1 MIERTIKGKLLVFS
15 VFFLGIVS
23 GVLMTYAWETRVSS
37 AVSSVDVKSQD
48 RAKAAKADVNKFYD
62 FLGLSPEQRIQVKQ
76 ITEDSRP
83 EVNKIIQQTRPQ
95 MEAIQKQTRS
105 KIRAVLTEEQ
115 KRKYDEFNATNE
127 ARRNKQKSELQHSN

>member
-1 MIERTIKGKLLVFS
+1 MIERTFKGKLLVFS

-23 GVLMTYAWETRVSS
+23 GALMTYAWETRVSS
-37 AVSSVDVKSQD
+37 AVRSVDVKSAA
-48 RAKAAKADVNKFYD
+48 RARADVDRFYD
-62 FLGLSPEQRIQVKQ
+62 YVGLSPEQRIQVKQ

-83 EVNKIIQQTRPQ
+83 EVNRVIQQTRPQ

-115 KRKYDEFNATNE
+115 KKKYDEFNAENE
-127 ARRNKQKSELQHSN
+127 ARRNKQKSQLPHSN

>member
-37 AVSSVDVKSQD
+37 AVSSVDVKSAD
-48 RAKAAKADVNKFYD
+48 RAKADVNKFYEY
-62 FLGLSPEQRIQVKQ
+62 LGLSPEQRIQVKQ

-83 EVNKIIQQTRPQ
+83 EVNRIIQQTRPQ

-115 KRKYDEFNATNE
+115 RKKYDEFNAKSE
-127 ARRNKQKSELQHSN
+127 ARRNKQKPPLQHSN

>member
-37 AVSSVDVKSQD
+37 AVSSVDVKSAD
-48 RAKAAKADVNKFYD
+48 RAKADVNKFYD
-62 FLGLSPEQRIQVKQ
+62 YLGLSPEQRIQVKQ

-83 EVNKIIQQTRPQ
+83 EFNKIFQQTRPQ
-95 MEAIQKQTRS
+95 MDAIQKQTRS
-105 KIRAVLTEEQ
+105 IIRAVLTEEQ
-115 KRKYDEFNATNE
+115 KIKYDEFNAKNE
-127 ARRNKQKSELQHSN
+127 ARRNKQKPTLQHSN

>member
-37 AVSSVDVKSQD
+37 APVDVKSSD
-48 RAKAAKADVNKFYD
+48 RAKADVNKFYD
-62 FLGLSPEQRIQVKQ
+62 YLGLSPEQRIQVKQ

-83 EVNKIIQQTRPQ
+83 EFNKIFQQTRPQ

-115 KRKYDEFNATNE
+115 RKKYDEFNAANE
-127 ARRNKQKSELQHSN
+127 AKRNKQKSQLQH

>member
-37 AVSSVDVKSQD
+37 AVSSSEVKSAD
-48 RAKAAKADVNKFYD
+48 RAKADVNKFYD
-62 FLGLSPEQRIQVKQ
+62 YLGLNPEQRVQVKQ

-83 EVNKIIQQTRPQ
+83 EFNKIFQQTRPQ
-95 MEAIQKQTRS
+95 MEAMQKQTRN
-105 KIRAVLTEEQ
+105 KIRAVLTDEQ
-115 KRKYDEFNATNE
+115 KKKYDDFYE
-127 ARRNKQKSELQHSN
+127 ARRNKQKPQPQHSN

>member
-23 GVLMTYAWETRVSS
+23 GVLMTYVWETRVSS
-37 AVSSVDVKSQD
+37 AVSSGDVKSAD
-48 RAKAAKADVNKFYD
+48 RAKADVNRVYD
-62 FLGLSPEQRIQVKQ
+62 YLGLSPDQRTQVKQ

-83 EVNKIIQQTRPQ
+83 EFNKIFQQTRPQ

-115 KRKYDEFNATNE
+115 KKKYDEFNAANE
-127 ARRNKQKSELQHSN
+127 ARRNKQKAPKPQTN

>member
-1 MIERTIKGKLLVFS
+1 MIERTIKGKLLVLS

-48 RAKAAKADVNKFYD
+48 RAKADVNKVYD
-62 FLGLSPEQRIQVKQ
+62 YLGLSPEQRIQVKQ

-83 EVNKIIQQTRPQ
+83 EINRIIQQTRPQ

-115 KRKYDEFNATNE
+115 KKKYDEFNAKNE
-127 ARRNKQKSELQHSN
+127 ERRNKQKSQLQHSN

>member
-23 GVLMTYAWETRVSS
+23 GVLMTYAWETRVRS
-37 AVSSVDVKSQD
+37 AVTSADVKSSD
-48 RAKAAKADVNKFYD
+48 RAKAQVNKVYD
-62 FLGLSPEQRIQVKQ
+62 YLGLSPEQRVQVKQ

-83 EVNKIIQQTRPQ
+83 EFDKIFQQTRPQ
-95 MEAIQKQTRS
+95 MEAVQKQTRS

-115 KRKYDEFNATNE
+115 KKKYDKFNADNE
-127 ARRNKQKSELQHSN
+127 ARRNQQKSQLQHSN

>member
-37 AVSSVDVKSQD
+37 SVGSVDVKSAD
-48 RAKAAKADVNKFYD
+48 RAKADVNRVYD
-62 FLGLSPEQRIQVKQ
+62 YLGLSPEQRTEVKQ

-83 EVNKIIQQTRPQ
+83 EFNKIFQQTRPQ
-95 MEAIQKQTRS
+95 MEALQKQTRS

-115 KRKYDEFNATNE
+115 KKKYDEFNAANE
-127 ARRNKQKSELQHSN
+127 ARRNKAKPPLPQPHSN

>member
-23 GVLMTYAWETRVSS
+23 GALMTYAWETRVS
-37 AVSSVDVKSQD
+37 AKPAD
-48 RAKAAKADVNKFYD
+48 RAKADVNKFYD
-62 FLGLSPEQRIQVKQ
+62 YLGLSPEQRIQVKQ

-83 EVNKIIQQTRPQ
+83 EFNKIFQQTRPQ
-95 MEAIQKQTRS
+95 MDAIQKQTRS

-115 KRKYDEFNATNE
+115 KKKYDEFNAANE
-127 ARRNKQKSELQHSN
+127 ERRNKQKPQLQHTN

>member
-37 AVSSVDVKSQD
+37 QVSSVDVKSSD
-48 RAKAAKADVNKFYD
+48 RAKADVNRVYD
-62 FLGLSPEQRIQVKQ
+62 YLGLSPEQRIQVKQ

-83 EVNKIIQQTRPQ
+83 EINKIIQQTRPQ

-115 KRKYDEFNATNE
+115 KKKYDEFNAKNE
-127 ARRNKQKSELQHSN
+127 ARRNKQKP

>member
-23 GVLMTYAWETRVSS
+23 GALMTYAWETRVSS
-37 AVSSVDVKSQD
+37 NVSSVEVKSSD
-48 RAKAAKADVNKFYD
+48 RAKADVNKFYD
-62 FLGLSPEQRIQVKQ
+62 YLGLSPEQRIQVKQ

-83 EVNKIIQQTRPQ
+83 EVSRIIQQTRPQ
-95 MEAIQKQTRS
+95 MEAVRKETRN

-115 KRKYDEFNATNE
+115 RKKYDQFNAASE
-127 ARRNKQKSELQHSN
+127 AQRNKQKSQLQHSN

>member
-48 RAKAAKADVNKFYD
+48 RAKADVNKVYD
-62 FLGLSPEQRIQVKQ
+62 YLGLSPEQRIQVKQ

-83 EVNKIIQQTRPQ
+83 EINRIIQQTRPQ

-115 KRKYDEFNATNE
+115 KKKYDEFNAKNE
-127 ARRNKQKSELQHSN
+127 ERRNKQKSQLQHSN